1 MNLLEALVNA
11 IRLPE
16 LRNKILF
23 AGGILVAVRRFANVA
38 VPGASQAAL
47 AQLFNNQALLGLLDL
62 FSGGG
67 LSRFSVVAM
76 GMNPYINATI
86 IMQLMTVISE
96 RIKEISKEGE
106 MGRRRITRWSRYLTV
121 LLGAGQAYGFTVL
134 FQNTSPAILPALDWF
149 QRLQIVL
156 VLTAG
161 TVMLMW
167 FGELITE
174 YGIGNG
180 VSLIIFAGII
190 GRGPQGVAAVF
201 AAKSSGGGIADY
213 VPFII
218 FGLIALL
225 MTAVIIEVQQAVRK
239 IPIQS
244 AQPTVGLK
252 QVQSR
257 ASFLPLRVNHAGV
270 IPIIFAISVMFLP
283 TIVANYFT
291 GAPPDTW
298 YYKAAAWV
306 RGNFAPDTSNVPM
319 AVTYNALYFAF
330 TFGFTYFYTAITFDV
345 NEVADNL
352 KRYSSF
358 IPGIRPGRPTA
369 DYLAAVMN
377 RVTFAGATFLG
388 FITVILPIAT
398 AKISGIP
405 HQQMYLG
412 ATTILIMVAEAL
424 DTLRDEL
431 GRSFNR
437 VLYLRVDIEELLR
450 RLSGRLV
457 CPRCQR
463 TYPPGTAAC
472 EADGSSLVQREDD
485 KVEAVKPRIEIY
497 LQKTIPVLDHYRGG
511 GLVSEID
518 GMGTIEEIS
527 SQVLAAVAAP
537 TTNRQSA

>member
-1 MNLLEALVNA
+1 MNLLEALINA
-11 IRLPE
+11 VRLPE
-16 LRNKILF
+16 LRNKLLLT
-23 AGGILVAVRRFANVA
+23 GGILVVFRLFANVA
-38 VPGASQAAL
+38 VPGASQSAL
-47 AQLFNNQALLGLLDL
+47 AHLFNNQALLGLLDL

-106 MGRRRITRWSRYLTV
+106 AGRRRITRWSRYLTV
-121 LLGAGQAYGFTVL
+121 ALGAGQAYGFTVL
-134 FQNTSPAILPALDWF
+134 FQNTNPAILGPLDWF

-161 TVMLMW
+161 TIMLMW

-201 AAKSSGGGIADY
+201 AAHSTGGGLADY

-218 FGLIALL
+218 FGVIALA
-225 MTAVIIEVQQAVRK
+225 MTMVIIEVQQAVRK

-244 AQPTVGLK
+244 AQRTVGLK
-252 QVQSR
+252 AVQSR

-291 GAPPDTW
+291 AAPPASW
-298 YYKAAAWV
+298 YYRAAAWV

-319 AVTYNALYFAF
+319 AVTYNALYFAL
-330 TFGFTYFYTAITFDV
+330 TFGFTYFYTAITFEV
-345 NEVADNL
+345 NDVADNL
-352 KRYSSF
+352 KHYSSF

-369 DYLAAVMN
+369 EYLAAVMN

-412 ATTILIMVAEAL
+412 GTAILIVVGVAL
-424 DTLRDEL
+424 DTMKQLQTQ
-431 GRSFNR
+431 
-437 VLYLRVDIEELLR
+437 
-450 RLSGRLV
+450 LV
-457 CPRCQR
+457 MRQ
-463 TYPPGTAAC
+463 
-472 EADGSSLVQREDD
+472 
-485 KVEAVKPRIEIY
+485 
-497 LQKTIPVLDHYRGG
+497 YRGF
-511 GLVSEID
+511 I
-518 GMGTIEEIS
+518 
-527 SQVLAAVAAP
+527 
-537 TTNRQSA
+537 R

>member
-23 AGGILVAVRRFANVA
+23 TGGILVAFRLFANVA

-149 QRLQIVL
+149 QRGEIVL

-161 TVMLMW
+161 AVMLMW

-180 VSLIIFAGII
+180 ISLIIFAGII
-190 GRGPQGVAAVF
+190 GRGPPGIAAGF
-201 AAKSSGGGIADY
+201 AAANPSGGGLAAY

-218 FGLIALL
+218 FGLIALM

-244 AQPTVGLK
+244 AQRTVGLK
-252 QVQSR
+252 AVQSR
-257 ASFLPLRVNHAGV
+257 ASFLPIRVNHAGV

-298 YYKAAAWV
+298 YYRAANWIK
-306 RGNFAPDTSNVPM
+306 GNFAPDTPNVPM
-319 AVTYNALYFAF
+319 AITYNGLYFLF
-330 TFGFTYFYTAITFDV
+330 TFAFTYFYTAITFEVNDV
-345 NEVADNL
+345 AENL
-352 KRYSSF
+352 KRYPSF
-358 IPGIRPGRPTA
+358 IPGIRPGKPTA

-398 AKISGIP
+398 AKISGIS

-412 ATTILIMVAEAL
+412 GTAILIVVGVAL
-424 DTLRDEL
+424 DTMKQLQTQ
-431 GRSFNR
+431 
-437 VLYLRVDIEELLR
+437 
-450 RLSGRLV
+450 LV
-457 CPRCQR
+457 MRQ
-463 TYPPGTAAC
+463 
-472 EADGSSLVQREDD
+472 
-485 KVEAVKPRIEIY
+485 
-497 LQKTIPVLDHYRGG
+497 YRGF
-511 GLVSEID
+511 I
-518 GMGTIEEIS
+518 
-527 SQVLAAVAAP
+527 
-537 TTNRQSA
+537 R

>member
-1 MNLLEALVNA
+1 MNLLEALINA

-23 AGGILVAVRRFANVA
+23 TGGILIVFRLFANIAIPNAQQSAVA
-38 VPGASQAAL
+38 S
-47 AQLFNNQALLGLLDL
+47 LFNQQALLGLLDL

-96 RIKEISKEGE
+96 RIKEIQKEGE
-106 MGRRRITRWSRYLTV
+106 AVRPRIQRWSRSLTAA
-121 LLGAGQAYGFTVL
+121 LGAGQAYGFTVL
-134 FQNTSPAILPALDWF
+134 FQNTSPALLPPLAWF
-149 QRLQIVL
+149 HGVEIVV

-190 GRGPQGVAAVF
+190 GRGPQGIASVF
-201 AAKSSGGGIADY
+201 TAHSTGGGLADY
-213 VPFII
+213 VPFIL
-218 FGLIALL
+218 FGIIALV

-244 AQPTVGLK
+244 AQRTVGLK

-291 GAPPDTW
+291 GAPADTW
-298 YYKAAAWV
+298 YYKAAAWI
-306 RGNFAPDTSNVPM
+306 RGNFAPDTANLPM
-319 AVTYNALYFAF
+319 AITYNGLYFAL

-345 NEVADNL
+345 HEVADNL

-369 DYLAAVMN
+369 DYLQAVMN
-377 RVTFAGATFLG
+377 RVTFVGALFLG
-388 FITVILPIAT
+388 FITVVLPIAT
-398 AKISGIP
+398 SKISGINQ
-405 HQQMYLG
+405 QQMYLG
-412 ATTILIMVAEAL
+412 GTAILIVVGVAL
-424 DTLRDEL
+424 DTMKQLQTQ
-431 GRSFNR
+431 
-437 VLYLRVDIEELLR
+437 
-450 RLSGRLV
+450 LV
-457 CPRCQR
+457 MRQ
-463 TYPPGTAAC
+463 
-472 EADGSSLVQREDD
+472 
-485 KVEAVKPRIEIY
+485 
-497 LQKTIPVLDHYRGG
+497 YRGF
-511 GLVSEID
+511 IK
-518 GMGTIEEIS
+518 
-527 SQVLAAVAAP
+527 
-537 TTNRQSA
+537 

>member
-11 IRLPE
+11 FRLPE

-23 AGGILVAVRRFANVA
+23 TGGILVAFRLFANVA

-47 AQLFNNQALLGLLDL
+47 AQLFNSQALLGLLDL

-106 MGRRRITRWSRYLTV
+106 AGRHRITRWSRYLTV
-121 LLGAGQAYGFTVL
+121 ALGAGQAYGFTVL
-134 FQNTSPAILPALDWF
+134 FQNTTPAILGTLDWF

-167 FGELITE
+167 FGELISE

-201 AAKSSGGGIADY
+201 TASNPSGGGLAAY

-218 FGLIALL
+218 FGLIALV
-225 MTAVIIEVQQAVRK
+225 MTAVVIEVQQAVRK

-244 AQPTVGLK
+244 AQRTVGLK

-283 TIVANYFT
+283 TILANYFT

-306 RGNFAPDTSNVPM
+306 RGNFAPDTSNLPM
-319 AVTYNALYFAF
+319 AITYNTLYFAL

-377 RVTFAGATFLG
+377 RVTFAGACFLG

-398 AKISGIP
+398 SSISGIP

-412 ATTILIMVAEAL
+412 GTAILIVVGVAL
-424 DTLRDEL
+424 DTMKQLQTQ
-431 GRSFNR
+431 
-437 VLYLRVDIEELLR
+437 
-450 RLSGRLV
+450 LV
-457 CPRCQR
+457 MRQ
-463 TYPPGTAAC
+463 
-472 EADGSSLVQREDD
+472 
-485 KVEAVKPRIEIY
+485 
-497 LQKTIPVLDHYRGG
+497 YRGF
-511 GLVSEID
+511 I
-518 GMGTIEEIS
+518 T
-527 SQVLAAVAAP
+527 
-537 TTNRQSA
+537 

>member
-1 MNLLEALVNA
+1 MNLLEALINA

-23 AGGILVAVRRFANVA
+23 TGGILVVFRLFSNVTI
-38 VPGASQAAL
+38 PLASQGAL
-47 AQLFNNQALLGLLDL
+47 ANLFNNQALLGLLDL

-96 RIKEISKEGE
+96 RIKEIQKEGE
-106 MGRRRITRWSRYLTV
+106 AGRRRIQRWSRYLTV
-121 LLGAGQAYGFTVL
+121 ALGAGQAYGFTVL
-134 FQNTSPAILPALDWF
+134 FQNTTPAILGPLDWF
-149 QRLQIVL
+149 QRLQIIL
-156 VLTAG
+156 VLSAG

-190 GRGPQGVAAVF
+190 GRGPQGVVSVF
-201 AAKSSGGGIADY
+201 SAHSTAGGR
-213 VPFII
+213 
-218 FGLIALL
+218 
-225 MTAVIIEVQQAVRK
+225 EVGR
-239 IPIQS
+239 
-244 AQPTVGLK
+244 
-252 QVQSR
+252 R

-283 TIVANYFT
+283 TIIANYFNA
-291 GAPPDTW
+291 APPASW
-298 YYKAAAWV
+298 YYRTAHWIQ
-306 RGNFAPDTSNVPM
+306 GNFAPDTANVPM
-319 AVTYNALYFAF
+319 AVTYNGLYFLF

-345 NEVADNL
+345 NDVADNL

-369 DYLAAVMN
+369 DYLQAVMN
-377 RVTFAGATFLG
+377 RVTFVGAVFLG

-412 ATTILIMVAEAL
+412 GTAILIVVGVAL
-424 DTLRDEL
+424 DTMKQLQTQ
-431 GRSFNR
+431 
-437 VLYLRVDIEELLR
+437 
-450 RLSGRLV
+450 LV
-457 CPRCQR
+457 MRQ
-463 TYPPGTAAC
+463 
-472 EADGSSLVQREDD
+472 
-485 KVEAVKPRIEIY
+485 
-497 LQKTIPVLDHYRGG
+497 YRGF
-511 GLVSEID
+511 IK
-518 GMGTIEEIS
+518 
-527 SQVLAAVAAP
+527 
-537 TTNRQSA
+537 

>member
-23 AGGILVAVRRFANVA
+23 TGGILVVFRLFANVA

-47 AQLFNNQALLGLLDL
+47 AQLFNSQALLGLLDL

-134 FQNTSPAILPALDWF
+134 FQNTSPAILPTLDWF

-201 AAKSSGGGIADY
+201 AAKSAGGGLADY

-218 FGLIALL
+218 FGLIALV

-244 AQPTVGLK
+244 AQRTVGLK

-257 ASFLPLRVNHAGV
+257 ASFLPLRVNHAWV

-306 RGNFAPDTSNVPM
+306 RGNFAPDTANLPM
-319 AVTYNALYFAF
+319 AITYNALYFAF

-369 DYLAAVMN
+369 DYLASVMN

-398 AKISGIP
+398 AKISGIS

-412 ATTILIMVAEAL
+412 GTAILIVVGVAL
-424 DTLRDEL
+424 DTMKQLQTQ
-431 GRSFNR
+431 
-437 VLYLRVDIEELLR
+437 
-450 RLSGRLV
+450 LV
-457 CPRCQR
+457 MRQ
-463 TYPPGTAAC
+463 
-472 EADGSSLVQREDD
+472 
-485 KVEAVKPRIEIY
+485 
-497 LQKTIPVLDHYRGG
+497 YRGF
-511 GLVSEID
+511 I
-518 GMGTIEEIS
+518 
-527 SQVLAAVAAP
+527 
-537 TTNRQSA
+537 R

>member
-11 IRLPE
+11 VRLPE
-16 LRNKILF
+16 LRNKLLF
-23 AGGILVAVRRFANVA
+23 TGGILVAFRLFANVA
-38 VPGASQAAL
+38 VPGASQTAL
-47 AQLFNNQALLGLLDL
+47 HDLSNSQALLGLLDL

-67 LSRFSVVAM
+67 LSRFSIVAM

-106 MGRRRITRWSRYLTV
+106 AGRRRITRWSRYLTV

-190 GRGPQGVAAVF
+190 GRGPQGIAAVF
-201 AAKSSGGGIADY
+201 AAANPNGGGLAAY

-218 FGLIALL
+218 FGLVALV

-244 AQPTVGLK
+244 AQRTVGLK

-298 YYKAAAWV
+298 SYKAAAWI
-306 RGNFAPDTSNVPM
+306 RGNFTPDTANLPM
-319 AVTYNALYFAF
+319 AITYNALYFAL

-345 NEVADNL
+345 NDVADNL

-369 DYLAAVMN
+369 EYLASVMN

-398 AKISGIP
+398 AKISGIS

-412 ATTILIMVAEAL
+412 GTAILIVVGVAL
-424 DTLRDEL
+424 DTMKQLQTQ
-431 GRSFNR
+431 
-437 VLYLRVDIEELLR
+437 
-450 RLSGRLV
+450 LV
-457 CPRCQR
+457 MRQ
-463 TYPPGTAAC
+463 
-472 EADGSSLVQREDD
+472 
-485 KVEAVKPRIEIY
+485 
-497 LQKTIPVLDHYRGG
+497 YRGF
-511 GLVSEID
+511 I
-518 GMGTIEEIS
+518 
-527 SQVLAAVAAP
+527 
-537 TTNRQSA
+537 R

>member
-16 LRNKILF
+16 LRNKLLFTGFILVVFRLF
-23 AGGILVAVRRFANVA
+23 ANIA
-38 VPGASQAAL
+38 VPNANQTAL
-47 AQLFNNQALLGLLDL
+47 ANLFNQQALLGLLDL

-67 LSRFSVVAM
+67 LSHFSVVAM

-96 RIKEISKEGE
+96 RIKEIQKEGE
-106 MGRRRITRWSRYLTV
+106 AGRRRITRWSRFLTV
-121 LLGAGQAYGFTVL
+121 ALGAGQAYGFTVL
-134 FQNTSPAILPALDWF
+134 FQNTNPPILPVLDWF
-149 QRLQIVL
+149 QRLTVVL
-156 VLTAG
+156 TLTAG

-190 GRGPQGVAAVF
+190 GRGPQSIIAVF
-201 AAKSSGGGIADY
+201 QAHSTGGGLADY
-213 VPFII
+213 VPFIV
-218 FGLIALL
+218 FGIIALA

-244 AQPTVGLK
+244 AQRTVGLK

-283 TIVANYFT
+283 TILANYFT
-291 GAPPDTW
+291 AAPPDTW
-298 YYKAAAWV
+298 YARAATWI
-306 RGNFAPDTSNVPM
+306 RGNWDPSTANVPM
-319 AVTYNALYFAF
+319 AITYNALYFLF
-330 TFGFTYFYTAITFDV
+330 TFGFTYFYTAITFEV
-345 NEVADNL
+345 TEVADNL

-369 DYLAAVMN
+369 DYLASVMN
-377 RVTFAGATFLG
+377 RVTFAGAIFLG

-398 AKISGIP
+398 TKISGIP

-412 ATTILIMVAEAL
+412 GTAILIVVGVAL
-424 DTLRDEL
+424 DTMRQLETQ
-431 GRSFNR
+431 
-437 VLYLRVDIEELLR
+437 
-450 RLSGRLV
+450 LV
-457 CPRCQR
+457 MRQ
-463 TYPPGTAAC
+463 
-472 EADGSSLVQREDD
+472 
-485 KVEAVKPRIEIY
+485 
-497 LQKTIPVLDHYRGG
+497 YRGF
-511 GLVSEID
+511 I
-518 GMGTIEEIS
+518 
-527 SQVLAAVAAP
+527 
-537 TTNRQSA
+537 R